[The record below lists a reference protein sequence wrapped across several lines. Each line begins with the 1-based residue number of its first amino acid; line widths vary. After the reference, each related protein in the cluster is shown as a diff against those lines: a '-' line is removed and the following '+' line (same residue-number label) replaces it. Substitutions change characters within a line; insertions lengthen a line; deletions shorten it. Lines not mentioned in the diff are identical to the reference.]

1 MRRRLFTATKPA
13 LRPGPRRPGGR
24 FVRSVMLV
32 VAPAVIGIVACGKP
46 QQPQGGGMSAPA
58 VSVAEVLI
66 QNITPWDEFSG
77 RIEAEETVEIRPRV
91 AGVIDAVRYREG
103 EDVKKGEVLF
113 VIDQRSFRAELERA
127 QAAVARAE
135 AQVVLAKGERARA
148 RKLFDSKVFSKQ
160 DYDQRVAAETQAEA
174 DVHAAKAAVRLAS
187 LNLEYTEVRAPI
199 GGRTGRAL
207 VTKGNLVSSDPTPD
221 LLTTLVSI
229 DPVYVYFDV
238 DEQTYLGY
246 EARSAAA
253 IRQTA
258 EGKRRALI
266 GLSDNEGYPYTGTV
280 DFIDNQLDP
289 ATGTIRMRAVIA
301 NSDHTLIPGL
311 FARVKLLGTADR
323 STMLVDDRA
332 ILTDQDR
339 KYVYVLGPE
348 NRAMRRNIR
357 IGHVVGGL
365 RIVEDGLNAGDK
377 IIVYGLQKIFFP
389 GMPVNPQPIHM
400 GDPEPAPGPG
410 GPGAPGAGH

>member
-1 MRRRLFTATKPA
+1 MRRNLSTATKPA
-13 LRPGPRRPGGR
+13 SLSGALRRGGH
-24 FVRSVMLV
+24 FVRAATFV
-32 VAPAVIGIVACGKP
+32 VAPVVIGIVACGKP
-46 QQPQGGGMSAPA
+46 QQPQGGAMPPPPA

-66 QNITPWDEFSG
+66 QDITPWDEFSG

-91 AGVIDAVRYREG
+91 GGVIDSVRYREG

-113 VIDQRSFRAELERA
+113 VIDQRSFSAELERA
-127 QAAVARAE
+127 QAELAHAE

-174 DVHAAKAAVRLAS
+174 DVRAAKAAVRLAS

-199 GGRTGRAL
+199 AGRTGRAL

-221 LLTTLVSI
+221 LLTTLVSV
-229 DPVYVYFDV
+229 DPVYVYFDI
-238 DEQTYLGY
+238 DEQTFLGY
-246 EARSAAA
+246 KVAGEAD
-253 IRQTA
+253 
-258 EGKRRALI
+258 GKRRVSI
-266 GLSDNEGYPYTGTV
+266 GLSNETAFPHAGTV
-280 DFIDNQLDP
+280 DFVDNQLDP

-301 NSDHTLIPGL
+301 NPDHALIPGL
-311 FARVKLLGTADR
+311 FARVKLLGTATR

-339 KYVYVLGPE
+339 KYVYVLGAE

-357 IGHVVGGL
+357 IGRIVGGL
-365 RIVEDGLNAGDK
+365 RIVDDGLNAGDK

-400 GDPEPAPGPG
+400 GDPEPVPGPG

>member
-1 MRRRLFTATKPA
+1 MT
-13 LRPGPRRPGGR
+13 R
-24 FVRSVMLV
+24 FIEAAKLV
-32 VAPAVIGIVACGKP
+32 VALLVIALAGCGKP
-46 QQPQGGGMSAPA
+46 QQPQGGGMPPPA

-77 RIEAEETVEIRPRV
+77 RIEAKETVEIRPRV

-113 VIDQRSFRAELERA
+113 VIDQRSFRAELARA

-135 AQVVLAKGERARA
+135 AQVVLAKGESARA

-160 DYDQRVAAETQAEA
+160 DYDQRIAAETQAEA
-174 DVHAAKAAVRLAS
+174 DVHAAEAAVRLAS

-199 GGRTGRAL
+199 DGRTGRAL

-238 DEQTYLGY
+238 DEQTFLGY
-246 EARSAAA
+246 KAAGDA
-253 IRQTA
+253 Q
-258 EGKRRALI
+258 GKRRVSI
-266 GLSDNEGYPYTGTV
+266 GLSDEKDFPHAGTV
-280 DFIDNQLDP
+280 DFVDNQLDP

-301 NSDHTLIPGL
+301 NPDHALIPGL

-323 STMLVDDRA
+323 SMVLVDDRA

-348 NRAMRRNIR
+348 NRAMRRNID
-357 IGHVVGGL
+357 IGRTIGGL
-365 RIVEDGLNAGDK
+365 RIVLGGLKAGDK
-377 IIVYGLQKIFFP
+377 VIVYGLQKIFFP
-389 GMPVNPQPIHM
+389 GMPVNPQTIHM

-410 GPGAPGAGH
+410 AGH

>member
-1 MRRRLFTATKPA
+1 M
-13 LRPGPRRPGGR
+13 GPDGR
-24 FVRSVMLV
+24 FVRAATLV
-32 VAPAVIGIVACGKP
+32 VAPLVIGIVSCGKP
-46 QQPQGGGMSAPA
+46 QQPQGGGMPPPA

-77 RIEAEETVEIRPRV
+77 RIEAKETVEIRPRV
-91 AGVIDAVRYREG
+91 GGIIDSVRYREG
-103 EDVKKGEVLF
+103 EDVKMGEVLF

-127 QAAVARAE
+127 QAELAHAE
-135 AQVVLAKGERARA
+135 AQVVLAKGESARA

-174 DVHAAKAAVRLAS
+174 DVHAAKAAVRLAN

-199 GGRTGRAL
+199 AGRTGRAL

-238 DEQTYLGY
+238 DEQTFLGY
-246 EARSAAA
+246 KAAGEAD
-253 IRQTA
+253 
-258 EGKRRALI
+258 GKRRVSI
-266 GLSDNEGYPYTGTV
+266 GLSDETDFPHTGMV

-301 NSDHTLIPGL
+301 NPDHALIPGL

-357 IGHVVGGL
+357 IGRVVGGL

-389 GMPVNPQPIHM
+389 GMPVTPQPIHM

>member
-1 MRRRLFTATKPA
+1 MP
-13 LRPGPRRPGGR
+13 PPP
-24 FVRSVMLV
+24 S
-32 VAPAVIGIVACGKP
+32 
-46 QQPQGGGMSAPA
+46 

-66 QNITPWDEFSG
+66 QEITPWDEFSG
-77 RIEAEETVEIRPRV
+77 RIEAKEAVEIRPRV
-91 AGVIDAVRYREG
+91 GGVIDSVRYREG
-103 EDVKKGEVLF
+103 EDVKKGDVLF
-113 VIDQRSFRAELERA
+113 VIDQRPFRAELEHA
-127 QAAVARAE
+127 QAELAHAE
-135 AQVVLAKGERARA
+135 AQVVLAKGESARA
-148 RKLFDSKVFSKQ
+148 RKLFESKVFSKQ

-199 GGRTGRAL
+199 AGRTGRAL
-207 VTKGNLVSSDPTPD
+207 VTQGNLVSSDPTPD

-238 DEQTYLGY
+238 DEQTFLGY
-246 EARSAAA
+246 KAVGEAD
-253 IRQTA
+253 
-258 EGKRRALI
+258 GKRRVSI
-266 GLSDNEGYPYTGTV
+266 GLSNETDFSHTGTV
-280 DFIDNQLDP
+280 DFVDNQLDP
-289 ATGTIRMRAVIA
+289 AAGTIRMRAVIA
-301 NSDHTLIPGL
+301 NPDHALIPGL
-311 FARVKLLGTADR
+311 FARVKLFGTADR

-348 NRAMRRNIR
+348 NRALRHNIR
-357 IGHVVGGL
+357 IGRIVGGL

-410 GPGAPGAGH
+410 GSGAPGTGH